1 MKLDKCVV
9 NTTITFGGYSMPT
22 DEIKGSVIQ
31 IAGLLVVLAFYHVL
45 EYVIH
50 RKHHPTTTDKSS
62 FLITP
67 EYLMAFSV
75 GIAEYLIEL
84 YFFPWKERLDIVFWF
99 GVACVAVGLY
109 IRFAAILTAGKSFT
123 HLVQYTKRT
132 EHKLITTGIYKYIR
146 HPGYLGFFIFAV
158 GTQIA
163 LKNPI
168 SICMFIAV
176 LWRFFSD
183 RIADEEEAL
192 CNMFPNEYD
201 KYRKTTPTYIPF
213 IK

>member
-1 MKLDKCVV
+1 
-9 NTTITFGGYSMPT
+9 MPT

-50 RKHHPTTTDKSS
+50 RKHHPKMTDKSS

-99 GVACVAVGLY
+99 GVACVAVGLAPSGNVGS
-109 IRFAAILTAGKSFT
+109 AAYHGRLS
-123 HLVQYTKRT
+123 
-132 EHKLITTGIYKYIR
+132 
-146 HPGYLGFFIFAV
+146 V
-158 GTQIA
+158 GA
-163 LKNPI
+163 AHYGGRRWRA
-168 SICMFIAV
+168 AV
-176 LWRFFSD
+176 LG
-183 RIADEEEAL
+183 ADEYGLVKAVDTAAQYYVDASL
-192 CNMFPNEYD
+192 GLV
-201 KYRKTTPTYIPF
+201 RA
-213 IK
+213 